1 MNAAEFPVLSIL
13 IWLPLVGAVMVGFV
27 RNLRAAKWS
36 AAAIAGLELAVALI
50 VLDRFQAENSNEL
63 QWVEHHAWIKRL
75 NIEYFLGVDGV
86 SILLL
91 PLSALLTL
99 LTLVATWNS
108 VQRLPRFHLSL
119 LLALEGITMGVF
131 TAMDMMLFFLFW
143 ELTLPPIFFL
153 IGLWGVGPGRR
164 AAAMKYTLVML
175 FGGVALLFA
184 TVLLS
189 FNHVNMING
198 SVPNDLTF
206 SLPALLATPLSGHL
220 EVTVF
225 LLLMVGFAVKAPLP
239 PFHTWLPTVAMEGS
253 TQMTALLTGLKLG
266 VYGIIRFAM
275 PLAPA
280 AAVEYNWALGIIGAV
295 TMIYGALV
303 ALQQSNFRR
312 LLAYA
317 SISHIGL
324 IVVGLSSLNMQG
336 IQGALFQ
343 LINFSVDA
351 SALMLIAGFIH
362 HRLGSTERIHMG
374 GLAQVMPRLTG
385 FYFLFMLA
393 SLGIPGTNGFPA
405 ELLLVVSALT
415 SHPSLAI
422 SALAGTILSAGYMLA
437 LTRHAFMGPT
447 ASAAVRQLQDL
458 RPRELGVLCVFG
470 ALVISFGLWPDTV
483 LESQRAAAEAW
494 LNHLLEPP
502 TIDGSDFGQS
512 IPNPEESRE

>member
-1 MNAAEFPVLSIL
+1 MNTAGFPVLSVL
-13 IWLPLVGAVMVGFV
+13 IWLPLVGAILVGFIH
-27 RNLRAAKWS
+27 NLRLAKWS
-36 AAAIAGLELAVALI
+36 AFMIAVLELAIALLA
-50 VLDRFQAENSNEL
+50 VFRFRADSGNEL
-63 QWVEHHAWIKRL
+63 QLLEHHAWIERM

-99 LTLVATWNS
+99 LTLLATWNS
-108 VQRLPRFHLSL
+108 VQRLPHFHLAL

-153 IGLWGVGPGRR
+153 IGLWGIGPGRR

-184 TVLLS
+184 IILLA
-189 FNHVNMING
+189 FNHVDAIRG
-198 SVPNDLTF
+198 TLPNDLEF
-206 SLPALLATPLSGHL
+206 SLPVLLATPLSGHL
-220 EVTVF
+220 ETAVF
-225 LLLMVGFAVKAPLP
+225 LLLMIGFAVKAPLP

-275 PLAPA
+275 PLAPT
-280 AAVEYNWALGIIGAV
+280 AAVEYNWALGILGAV
-295 TMIYGALV
+295 TLIYGALV

-324 IVVGLSSLNMQG
+324 IIVGLSSLNIQG

-343 LINFSVDA
+343 LINFSVEA

-374 GLAQVMPRLTG
+374 GLAKVMPRLTG

-393 SLGIPGTNGFPA
+393 GLGVPGTNGFPA
-405 ELLLVVSALT
+405 ELLLIVSALI

-422 SALAGTILSAGYMLA
+422 SALAGAVLSAAYMLA
-437 LTRHAFMGPT
+437 FTRRAFMGPT
-447 ASAAVRQLQDL
+447 ASTAVRQLQDL
-458 RPRELGVLCVFG
+458 RPRELGVLCLFG
-470 ALVISFGLWPDTV
+470 ALVIAFGLWPNMV
-483 LESQRAAAEAW
+483 LENQRAAAEAW
-494 LNHLLEPP
+494 LNHLLAPP
-502 TIDGSDFGQS
+502 MLDGTDFDKSVPSLETG
-512 IPNPEESRE
+512 E

>member
-1 MNAAEFPVLSIL
+1 MNAGEFPVLSVL
-13 IWLPLVGAVMVGFV
+13 VWLPLIGAVIIGMV
-27 RNLRAAKWS
+27 RNLHAAKWS
-36 AAAIAGLELAVALI
+36 ALLITGLELAAALFA
-50 VLDRFQAENSNEL
+50 VVRFRQENGNEL
-63 QWVEHHAWIKRL
+63 QWVEHHAWIERL

-99 LTLVATWNS
+99 LTVLATWNS
-108 VQRLPRFHLSL
+108 VQRLPHFHLSL

-153 IGLWGVGPGRR
+153 IGLWGIGPGRR

-184 TVLLS
+184 IILLA
-189 FNHVNMING
+189 FNHVDAIHG
-198 SVPNDLTF
+198 SIPGDLAF
-206 SLPALLATPLSGHL
+206 SLPMLLTTPLSGHL
-220 EVTVF
+220 EAAVF

-275 PLAPA
+275 PLAPT

-295 TMIYGALV
+295 TLIYGALV

-324 IVVGLSSLNMQG
+324 IIVGLSSLNLQG

-343 LINFSVDA
+343 LVNFSVDA

-362 HRLGSTERIHMG
+362 QRLGSTERIHMG
-374 GLAQVMPRLTG
+374 GLAKVMPRLTG

-393 SLGIPGTNGFPA
+393 GLGIPGTNGFPA
-405 ELLLVVSALT
+405 ELLLIVSALT

-422 SALAGTILSAGYMLA
+422 SALAGAILSAAYMLSF
-437 LTRHAFMGPT
+437 TRRAFMGPT
-447 ASAAVRQLQDL
+447 ASTAVRQLQDL

-470 ALVISFGLWPDTV
+470 VLVISFGLWPDTV
-483 LESQRAAAEAW
+483 LEHQRAAAEVW

-502 TIDGSDFGQS
+502 TLDGTDFDQS
-512 IPNPEESRE
+512 APNPENRE

>member
-13 IWLPLVGAVMVGFV
+13 IWLPLLGAIIVGCI
-27 RNLRAAKWS
+27 RNLKAAKWG
-36 AAAIAGLELAVALI
+36 ALAIAGLELVTALLAVI
-50 VLDRFQAENSNEL
+50 WFQSENSNEL
-63 QWVEHHAWIKRL
+63 QWVEHHAWIDRL

-99 LTLVATWNS
+99 LTLLATWNS
-108 VQRLPRFHLSL
+108 VQRLPHFHLSL

-153 IGLWGVGPGRR
+153 IGLWGIGPGRR

-184 TVLLS
+184 IILLA
-189 FNHVNMING
+189 FNHVDAIHG
-198 SVPNDLTF
+198 TIPDDLAF
-206 SLPALLATPLSGHL
+206 SLPVLLTTPLSAHL
-220 EVTVF
+220 ETAVF
-225 LLLMVGFAVKAPLP
+225 FLLMVGFAVKAPLP

-253 TQMTALLTGLKLG
+253 TQMTSLLTGLKLG
-266 VYGIIRFAM
+266 VYGIIRFGM
-275 PLAPA
+275 PLAPTST
-280 AAVEYNWALGIIGAV
+280 VEYNWTLGIIGAV
-295 TMIYGALV
+295 TLIYGALV

-324 IVVGLSSLNMQG
+324 IIVGLSSLNMQG

-343 LINFSVDA
+343 LVNFSVDA

-374 GLAQVMPRLTG
+374 GLAKVMPRLTG

-393 SLGIPGTNGFPA
+393 GLGIPGTNGFPA

-422 SALAGTILSAGYMLA
+422 AALAGAVLSAAYMLSF
-437 LTRHAFMGPT
+437 TRRAFMGPT
-447 ASAAVRQLQDL
+447 ASAAVRQLQEL
-458 RPRELGVLCVFG
+458 RPRELSILCVFG
-470 ALVISFGLWPDTV
+470 ALVISFGLWPDV
-483 LESQRAAAEAW
+483 ILEKQRAAAEAW

-502 TIDGSDFGQS
+502 AMDGTDFDS
-512 IPNPEESRE
+512 NLPNPETRE

>member
-1 MNAAEFPVLSIL
+1 MNASGFPMLSLL
-13 IWLPLVGAVMVGFV
+13 IWLPLLGAVSVGFV
-27 RNLRAAKWS
+27 RNLRAARWS
-36 AAAIAGLELAVALI
+36 ALAIAGLELAVALR
-50 VLDRFQAENSNEL
+50 VVALFHTESSNEL
-63 QWVEHHAWIKRL
+63 QSVEHQAWIEGL
-75 NIEYFLGVDGV
+75 HIDYFLGVDGV

-99 LTLVATWNS
+99 LTLLATWNS
-108 VQRLPRFHLSL
+108 VLRLPRFHLSL
-119 LLALEGITMGVF
+119 LLALEGLTMGVF
-131 TAMDMMLFFLFW
+131 TAMDMVLFFLFW
-143 ELTLPPIFFL
+143 ELTLAPIFFL
-153 IGLWGVGPGRR
+153 IGLWGIGPGRR

-184 TVLLS
+184 IILLA
-189 FNHVNMING
+189 FNHVDAIQGDIPGNL
-198 SVPNDLTF
+198 SF
-206 SLPALLATPLSGHL
+206 SLPALLATPLSGHT
-220 EVTVF
+220 EAAVF
-225 LLLMVGFAVKAPLP
+225 ILLMIGFAVKAPLP

-280 AAVEYNWALGIIGAV
+280 SAVEYNWALGIIGAV
-295 TMIYGALV
+295 TLIYGALV
-303 ALQQSNFRR
+303 ALQQSNLRR

-324 IVVGLSSLNMQG
+324 IIVGLSSLNVQG

-343 LINFSVDA
+343 LVNFSVDA

-362 HRLGSTERIHMG
+362 HRLGSTERVHMG
-374 GLAQVMPRLTG
+374 GIATVMPRLTG

-405 ELLLVVSALT
+405 ELLMIVSALT

-422 SALAGTILSAGYMLA
+422 AALAGTVLSAAYMLSF
-437 LTRHAFMGPT
+437 TRQAFLGPT

-470 ALVISFGLWPDTV
+470 MLVLSFGLWPDTV
-483 LESQRAAAEAW
+483 LEHQRAAAEAW

-502 TIDGSDFGQS
+502 TMDGADFDPNL
-512 IPNPEESRE
+512 PNPENRE

>member
-1 MNAAEFPVLSIL
+1 MNAAEFPLLSIL
-13 IWLPLVGAVMVGFV
+13 IGLPLFGALGVGFI
-27 RNLRAAKWS
+27 RNLQAAKWS
-36 AAAIAGLELAVALI
+36 ALLIAALELAVALFT
-50 VLDRFQAENSNEL
+50 LGQFEADKGNEL
-63 QWVEHHAWIKRL
+63 QWVEHHAWIERL
-75 NIEYFLGVDGV
+75 NIEYFIGVDGV

-99 LTLVATWNS
+99 LTLLATWNS
-108 VQRLPRFHLSL
+108 VQRLPQFHLAL

-153 IGLWGVGPGRR
+153 IGLWGIGPGRR
-164 AAAMKYTLVML
+164 AAAIKYTLVML

-184 TVLLS
+184 VILLA
-189 FNHVNMING
+189 FNHAEATQGAI
-198 SVPNDLTF
+198 PEDLAF
-206 SLPALLATPLSGHL
+206 SLPALLTTPLSGYK
-220 EVTVF
+220 EAAVF
-225 LLLMVGFAVKAPLP
+225 LLLMLGFAVKAPLL

-266 VYGIIRFAM
+266 VYGIIRFAL
-275 PLAPA
+275 PLAPT
-280 AAVEYNWALGIIGAV
+280 AAVEYNWTLGIIGAV
-295 TMIYGALV
+295 TLIYGALV

-324 IVVGLSSLNMQG
+324 IVVGLSSLNIQG

-343 LINFSVDA
+343 LVNFSVDA

-374 GLAQVMPRLTG
+374 GLAKVMPRLTG

-393 SLGIPGTNGFPA
+393 SLGLPGTNGFPA

-415 SHPSLAI
+415 SHPSLSIA
-422 SALAGTILSAGYMLA
+422 ALAGTVLSAAYMLTF
-437 LTRHAFMGPT
+437 TRRAFMGPA
-447 ASAAVRQLQDL
+447 ASAAVNQLQDL
-458 RPRELGVLCVFG
+458 RPRELGVLCLFA
-470 ALVISFGLWPDTV
+470 ALVIGFGMRPQMV
-483 LESQRAAAEAW
+483 LDSQKAAAEAW
-494 LNHLLEPP
+494 LNHMLSPP
-502 TIDGSDFGQS
+502 TPDGSDFD
-512 IPNPEESRE
+512 ESVSPSLENKE

>member
-1 MNAAEFPVLSIL
+1 MNTAEFPLLSIL
-13 IWLPLVGAVMVGFV
+13 IWLPVLGAIVIGFV
-27 RNLRAAKWS
+27 RSVQAAKWS
-36 AAAIAGLELAVALI
+36 ALLIAGLELAVALFA
-50 VLDRFQAENSNEL
+50 VVRFQTESSNEL
-63 QWVEHHAWIKRL
+63 QWVEHHVWIERL
-75 NIEYFLGVDGV
+75 NIDYFLGVDGI

-99 LTLVATWNS
+99 MTLLATWNS
-108 VQRLPRFHLSL
+108 VQRLPHFHLSL

-164 AAAMKYTLVML
+164 AAAIKYTLVML

-184 TVLLS
+184 IILLA
-189 FNHVNMING
+189 FNHVD
-198 SVPNDLTF
+198 SVQGNIPSDLAF
-206 SLPALLATPLSGHL
+206 SLPALLATPLSGHT
-220 EVTVF
+220 EAAVF
-225 LLLMVGFAVKAPLP
+225 ILLMLAFAVKAPLP
-239 PFHTWLPTVAMEGS
+239 PFHTWLPEVAMEGS

-266 VYGIIRFAM
+266 VYGIIRFGM

-280 AAVEYNWALGIIGAV
+280 STVEYNWALGIIGAV
-295 TMIYGALV
+295 TLIYGALI
-303 ALQQSNFRR
+303 ALQQSNLRR
-312 LLAYA
+312 MLAYA

-324 IVVGLSSLNMQG
+324 ILVGLSSLNMQG

-343 LINFSVDA
+343 LVNFSVDA

-362 HRLGSTERIHMG
+362 HRLGSTENVHLG
-374 GLAQVMPRLTG
+374 GLATVMPRLTG

-405 ELLLVVSALT
+405 ELLLIISALT
-415 SHPSLAI
+415 SHASLAI
-422 SALAGTILSAGYMLA
+422 AALAGTVLSAAYMLSF
-437 LTRHAFMGPT
+437 TRQTFFGPT
-447 ASAAVRQLQDL
+447 ASTAVRQLQDL

-483 LESQRAAAEAW
+483 LENQRTAAEAW

-502 TIDGSDFGQS
+502 TLDGADVDNTV
-512 IPNPEESRE
+512 PNSETGE